1 MKLYFIKKTF
11 YWVSLLFMTTPLM
24 YCEETDEPLSIY
36 LEPVDLTLSEE
47 DKSNITLT
55 VRFNRPLSEKK
66 FICFTI
72 ESNATIEVIGSSKIP
87 DFRIVGSY
95 GSTPRSTYDKGD
107 YGIMAMAGVD
117 HLDINLEVLD
127 DLIQENEESIKIYLI
142 DSWDQATKYVI
153 SKQNNATITL
163 KTNERSPSGLASF
176 KMDGLMYTS
185 QRIVTGKA
193 NCDNNGAPYNIAIFR
208 FDDFSLTF
216 YPKSL
221 PAVGTA
227 ETINYQV
234 TPEGGILHVGLS
246 YDAIWGIPNPIQFSY
261 SVTEF
266 NEEQR
271 SYKINFTAEMRYF
284 DGHLEKKF
292 NLTDGVIQMNP
303 YDFNACYP

>member
-246 YDAIWGIPNPIQFSY
+246 
-261 SVTEF
+261 
-266 NEEQR
+266 
-271 SYKINFTAEMRYF
+271 
-284 DGHLEKKF
+284 
-292 NLTDGVIQMNP
+292 
-303 YDFNACYP
+303 